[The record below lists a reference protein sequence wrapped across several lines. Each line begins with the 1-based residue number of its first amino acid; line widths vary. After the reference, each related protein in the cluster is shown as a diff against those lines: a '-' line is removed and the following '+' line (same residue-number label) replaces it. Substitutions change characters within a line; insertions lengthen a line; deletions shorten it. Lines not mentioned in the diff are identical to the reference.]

1 MGKIPTSFAVSG
13 TFRSRL
19 MGQHLLD
26 GPRDLLT
33 MTFDFG
39 GHGTARDAA
48 LHAPTA
54 LVIIRVFLLNL
65 YTKLEVRRS
74 SYSEDMTHFRSQ
86 H

>member
-39 GHGTARDAA
+39 GHGANRDAA
-48 LHAPTA
+48 LHAST
-54 LVIIRVFLLNL
+54 VYKF
-65 YTKLEVRRS
+65 EVRKPS
-74 SYSEDMTHFRSQ
+74 NSADMTHLRSQ